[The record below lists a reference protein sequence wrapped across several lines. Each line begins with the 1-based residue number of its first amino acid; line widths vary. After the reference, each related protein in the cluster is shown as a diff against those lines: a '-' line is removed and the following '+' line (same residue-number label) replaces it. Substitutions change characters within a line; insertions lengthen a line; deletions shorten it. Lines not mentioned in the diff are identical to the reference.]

1 MTGIARPL
9 KVLAAAATLFV
20 LMVGARPAT
29 TMTIPAGSETQRF
42 LDAAPE
48 GASVVL
54 AAGEHR
60 GPLTVGKTLSVK
72 GEPGARIVAD
82 LESNSAVHVMA
93 RGVRIS
99 DLEVV
104 GGWTGIE
111 LDDAAGAVV
120 SNVRIRGSDA
130 QGMLIY
136 KAAATVDAVSVSDLR
151 DPHAQGI
158 EVLSAPDVV
167 VRNSEIRGGKVGI
180 VGHLSE
186 VEFKNNFVTGTTLA
200 GVVIREMSS
209 GTARGNRILDATGA
223 GLYCGDESRC
233 AFENNVVTGI
243 TTAGSARSEAGWG
256 LVVHY
261 KATASTK
268 NDVLGGEAGRAIT
281 LSESRIV
288 DGSPL
293 RLGDGA
299 KGMWPAFVATLAG
312 LSVIGLV
319 YVAVRRLNLSRPSK
333 RTYAGVAAAGTALL
347 LVGVGVQ
354 SFHMLEHVVQLYRV
368 RMDGLPSRGSLVGSV
383 VDTEWVHFVYNA
395 IVLAGFSAL
404 LVLRKRGWRPSGAK
418 DRNLRVGDGLMLSAV
433 ALQGYHVVE
442 HSLKVVQHVATGA
455 KVNPGFLGNHFDL
468 VLLHFGVNAAIYIP
482 FIAAAILYLWPGDAL
497 RAAMVP
503 DRSEPRPT

>member
-1 MTGIARPL
+1 MTAIARPL
-9 KVLAAAATLFV
+9 KLLAAASVLLV

-29 TMTIPAGSETQRF
+29 TMTVPAGSETQRF

-60 GPLTVGKTLSVK
+60 GPLTVDKTLTVK
-72 GEPGARIVAD
+72 GEHGARVVAD
-82 LESNSAVHVMA
+82 LESNAAVHVTA
-93 RGVRIS
+93 RDVRIS

-136 KAAATVDAVSVSDLR
+136 KAAATIDAVAVSELR
-151 DPHAQGI
+151 DPYAQGI

-167 VRNSEIRGGKVGI
+167 VRNSVIFGGKVGI
-180 VGHLSE
+180 VSHLSE
-186 VEFKNNFVTGTTLA
+186 VKFENNFVTGTTLA

-209 GTARGNRILDATGA
+209 GTASGNRIVDATGA

-233 AFENNVVTGI
+233 AFENNIVTGI
-243 TTAGSARSEAGWG
+243 ATAGNARSEAGWG

-261 KATASTK
+261 KATASSK
-268 NDVLGGEAGRAIT
+268 NDVLGGDAGRAIT
-281 LSESRIV
+281 LSQSLIV
-288 DGSPL
+288 TGSPL

-299 KGMWPAFVATLAG
+299 KGMLAAFVATLAALAVVG
-312 LSVIGLV
+312 LL
-319 YVAVRRLNLSRPSK
+319 YVAARRFNLSRPSK
-333 RTYAGVAAAGTALL
+333 RTYVGAAAAGTALL

-395 IVLAGFSAL
+395 IVLVGFAAL
-404 LVLRKRGWRPSGAK
+404 LLLRRRGWKPSGT
-418 DRNLRVGDGLMLSAV
+418 NLRLGDGLILSAV
-433 ALQGYHVVE
+433 LLQSYHVVE
-442 HSLKVVQHVATGA
+442 HSLKVFQHVATGA
-455 KVNPGFLGNHFDL
+455 KVNPGLLGNHFDL
-468 VLLHFGVNAAIYIP
+468 VLLHFGVNAAIYIA
-482 FIAAAILYLWPGDAL
+482 FIAAAIFYLWPGDAL
-497 RAAMVP
+497 RETLLPA
-503 DRSEPRPT
+503 RSEPTPT